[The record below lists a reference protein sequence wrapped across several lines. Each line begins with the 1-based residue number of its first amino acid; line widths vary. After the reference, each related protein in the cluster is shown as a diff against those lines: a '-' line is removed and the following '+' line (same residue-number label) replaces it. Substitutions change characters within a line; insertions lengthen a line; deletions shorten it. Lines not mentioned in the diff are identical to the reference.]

1 MSATLIRAESRRA
14 SAFGCVV
21 EVVPTVPL
29 QVVKG
34 WVGLA
39 ARGLVVG
46 RLLLRAS
53 SVFTVRPAT
62 DVKRT

>member
-1 MSATLIRAESRRA
+1 MSATLIRAESRRD

-21 EVVPTVPL
+21 EVVPAVPL

-39 ARGLVVG
+39 ARSLVGG

-53 SVFTVRPAT
+53 SVFSVRSGT